1 MLILTSSL
9 RKQRYLQPFNST
21 MNWPRNAVYRLVVVL
36 FVASQLLVNI
46 QALNDSRD
54 ATNNRVL
61 FLTNAERGQANV
73 FLATSQSLLKNYPSA
88 EIHFATFPPLAD
100 AVAALSEDV
109 SDTSSP
115 GSITFHPLKGPT
127 YLKKLADQGYRVQ
140 DLAHPPGLLG
150 ASARLS
156 IIPSLFI
163 PWTGPEFVDIYD
175 DVVRVIKSVRPGLVV
190 VDSFFTPGHDAVR
203 QLQINHVV
211 LSPNSIRDFITID
224 QPRGEA
230 FWKFPM

>member
-1 MLILTSSL
+1 
-9 RKQRYLQPFNST
+9 
-21 MNWPRNAVYRLVVVL
+21 MNWPRYAVYRFVVVL
-36 FVASQLLVNI
+36 FISSQLLVNT

-54 ATNNRVL
+54 ATNNTVL

-73 FLATSQSLLKNYPSA
+73 FLAASQSLLKNYPSA
-88 EIHFATFPPLAD
+88 EIHFATFPPLAG
-100 AVAALSEDV
+100 AVEAISERAHRP
-109 SDTSSP
+109 SGP
-115 GSITFHPLKGPT
+115 GSITFHSLKGPT
-127 YLKKLADQGYRVQ
+127 YLKKLADQGYQVQ
-140 DLAHPPGLLG
+140 DLAHRPGLLG
-150 ASARLS
+150 ASARLG

-175 DVVRVIKSVRPGLVV
+175 DVVRVIESVRPDLVV

-203 QLQINHVV
+203 QLQMNHVV

-230 FWKFPM
+230 FWKFPV